1 MIRFTGV
8 TKSFGSQRLFDDL
21 TFSVNR
27 RERVGLVGRNG
38 HGKTTVFRMILGEVT
53 PESGEIQIPKRY
65 RIGHLD
71 QHIRFTRPTVL
82 EEASLGLLPDRAE
95 ETWRA
100 EQILFGLGFSNDDM
114 SRSPSVVSG
123 GFQVRLNLAKAI
135 LSEPDLLLLDEPTNY
150 LDVLSIR
157 WLEHFLNDW
166 RSELMVITH
175 DRSFMDQVVTHTVA
189 IHRRRTKKIAG
200 DTGKLYAQ
208 ILEEEEIYEKTRLN
222 EERKRKEVER
232 FIERFRAK
240 NTLATRV
247 QSRIKMLEKHER
259 LEKLERIQTLEFSF
273 RSAPFPARV
282 MMRADDVSF
291 AYNNGPSL
299 FSGLS
304 LEIHHGDRVAVI
316 GANGKGKST
325 LLRVLAGELEPR
337 AGAITRHPRLE
348 VGYFAQTNVHTLHA
362 GRTVV
367 EEIQSADR
375 TCLPQIARDIAGAMM
390 FEEDSALKKIAILSG
405 GEKSRVM
412 MAKLIVTPVN
422 LLLLDE
428 PTNHLDMDSTDS
440 LLAAIDAFDGAAVI
454 VTHDEVFLRSLATRF
469 VVFDRG
475 VARVFE
481 GSYQDFLDSVG
492 WEMDEILAR
501 GRVKPSSEPA
511 KSSPAPK
518 RPASRGDR
526 KEQRQ
531 ARAKRVQERSRVI
544 GPLEKRVA
552 ELETSITVLEAE
564 ADATD
569 RALADASVA
578 GDAEAIAEL
587 SKRSRELKPRIDGA
601 YRALDE
607 AMRSLEREAE
617 RFEER

>member
-273 RSAPFPARV
+273 RSAPFPAKV

-291 AYNNGPSL
+291 AYDNGPSL

-325 LLRVLAGELEPR
+325 LLRVLAGEFEPR

-362 GRTVV
+362 GRTVL

-390 FEEDSALKKIAILSG
+390 FEEESALKKIAILSG

-454 VTHDEVFLRSLATRF
+454 VTHDEMFLRSLATRF

-501 GRVKPSSEPA
+501 GRVKPSSEPT

-531 ARAKRVQERSRVI
+531 SRAKRVQERSRVI

-569 RALADASVA
+569 RALAGASEA
-578 GDAEAIAEL
+578 GDAETIAER
-587 SKRSRELKPRIDGA
+587 SKRSRELKPRIDAA

-617 RFEER
+617 RFEEK